1 MTLTTSGCSTRLDC
15 RPEQAWAVVANGRP
29 GPRWYVDAAPL
40 VFRAALDRVVGGTG
54 TVAAPPDR
62 DVLRT
67 GDRAGFWEV
76 TDADHVHHALELTAL
91 VKAPGTVVL
100 TTTVE
105 PTTRGCLLRQ
115 SVRLDPDGLAG
126 AAYLLVDLPA
136 RALVMEL
143 TQRRLV
149 ADVRAAV
156 AGRVT
161 R

>member
-1 MTLTTSGCSTRLDC
+1 MTLTTNGCSTHLD
-15 RPEQAWAVVANGRP
+15 RAPEQAWAVVADGRP

-54 TVAAPPDR
+54 AIATPPAR
-62 DVLRT
+62 GVLTT

-76 TDADHVHHALELTAL
+76 SDADHEQHSLVLTAL
-91 VKAPGTVVL
+91 VRAPGTVVL

-105 PTTRGCLLRQ
+105 PTSRGCLLRQ
-115 SVRLDPDGLAG
+115 TVGLQPEGLLG
-126 AAYLLVDLPA
+126 AAYLLADLPA

-149 ADVRAAV
+149 SDILAAPV
-156 AGRVT
+156 MGRSG
-161 R
+161 